1 MNSEEMLLFVKLA
14 ERGEHYPYRDFKS
27 ILLQEVTATT
37 NKDFVCNLL
46 YVSSGCHFAHQ
57 ASLQALTPLQTI

>member
-1 MNSEEMLLFVKLA
+1 MLLFVKLA